1 MIWTTVGNKYRAMV
15 TYRVNTNNKPFYKF
29 VFDAIG
35 IFSLFLEY
43 DKASWKVSSKN
54 VYFVK

>member
-1 MIWTTVGNKYRAMV
+1 MGNKYRAMV
-15 TYRVNTNNKPFYKF
+15 TYRVNTNNKPFYKSA
-29 VFDAIG
+29 FDAIG

-54 VYFVK
+54 VYFVE